1 MATRGND
8 QAQQASKSANAI
20 SNTNAGEA
28 SGIFGTLNPFLT
40 AEMVH
45 PPGFDPATLAG
56 MNTGAQQSAGG
67 AAAGAVGQGA
77 LRAARTRNRGG
88 SDAATGA
95 SVRSAG
101 ETLSKGLLGVQ
112 SANARLK
119 EQQREGATEGLGKM
133 FSTTT
138 GAGIGALGEVAPNV
152 NASTNAEN
160 ASWNWARD
168 LFVPLATAAMKG
180 ARPGP

>member
-1 MATRGND
+1 MARGND

-28 SGIFGTLNPFLT
+28 SGIFGSLNPFLT

-45 PPGFDPATLAG
+45 PPGFDAATLAG

-67 AAAGAVGQGA
+67 VAAGAVGQGA

-88 SDAATGA
+88 ADAATQA
-95 SVRSAG
+95 SVRGAG

-119 EQQREGATEGLGKM
+119 EQQREGASGELGKL
-133 FSTTT
+133 FGTTT
-138 GAGIGALGEVAPNV
+138 GAGVNALGEVAN
-152 NASTNAEN
+152 NANANTNAIN
-160 ASWNWARD
+160 ASWDWAKD
-168 LFVPLATAAMKG
+168 LFAPLMSAAGG
-180 ARPGP
+180 AAR